1 LRIRQ
6 GKGIHMNMSERLA
19 EGLRVSALGLLGV
32 FAVLII
38 FYGILVLLDKIRDK
52 PEQSE
57 ETPN

>member
-1 LRIRQ
+1 
-6 GKGIHMNMSERLA
+6 MSERLA